1 MTKLTDVQKIY
12 IENRRGLILKL
23 RDELDASLSEMYCE
37 MLCSLERVES
47 VSVRLEDELANFYRW
62 LDDEELIANIE
73 GQYSDTFVEG
83 KMKSWRDLPWISTR
97 PIWELQR
104 SVKAQVMQRL
114 DQISNELNDNGYY
127 DEPDCG

>member
-1 MTKLTDVQKIY
+1 MTKLTDVQKINFK
-12 IENRRGLILKL
+12 NREELILKL
-23 RDELDASLSEMYCE
+23 RDELDASLSE
-37 MLCSLERVES
+37 LSCSMDKVES
-47 VSVRLEDELANFYRW
+47 VSVHLEAELADFYRW
-62 LDDEELIANIE
+62 LDDEELITNIE

-83 KMKSWRDLPWISTR
+83 KMKSWRDLPWISSR
-97 PIWELQR
+97 QIWELQR

>member
-1 MTKLTDVQKIY
+1 MTKLTDVQKINFK
-12 IENRRGLILKL
+12 NREELILKL
-23 RDELDASLSEMYCE
+23 RNELDDSLSE

-47 VSVRLEDELANFYRW
+47 VSVHLEDELADFYRW

-97 PIWELQR
+97 RIWELKR

-114 DQISNELNDNGYY
+114 DQISNELNEREC

>member
-1 MTKLTDVQKIY
+1 MTKLTDVQKINFK
-12 IENRRGLILKL
+12 NREELILKL
-23 RDELDASLSEMYCE
+23 RDELDASLSE
-37 MLCSLERVES
+37 LSCSMDKVES
-47 VSVRLEDELANFYRW
+47 VSVHLEDELADFYRW

-83 KMKSWRDLPWISTR
+83 KMKGWRDLPWISSR
-97 PIWELQR
+97 QIWELQR